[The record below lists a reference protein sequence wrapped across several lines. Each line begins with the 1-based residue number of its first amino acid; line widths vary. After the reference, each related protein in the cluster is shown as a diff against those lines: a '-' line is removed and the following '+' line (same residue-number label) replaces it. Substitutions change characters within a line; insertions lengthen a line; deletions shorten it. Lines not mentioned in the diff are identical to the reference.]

1 MVIACKKIIGII
13 VLLFLIA
20 SAYAQPR
27 CKVEYY
33 SAENGISHEAVTQM
47 LKDHEGFMWFGTWDG
62 INRFDGRS
70 FVSYKSSPG
79 DRSQLGND
87 RIDQFIEDQ
96 HDQLWIMAYDRQVYR
111 FDKKSEQFHPV
122 PAIFNEDGKQRIIFS
137 KLLHAANGRVWLR
150 SVNNGLY
157 TIPQVGPQAK
167 RVIHYPTGAM
177 NFFRE
182 DGEKRFWVGTR
193 EGLHRFTPSTNG
205 EYKSS
210 EVTIP
215 ALPGKTDF
223 TVMEEDAASLYFGTV
238 DGRLV
243 IFDKKAKTFTIWH
256 IADNRIQGLCRSK
269 IKDIIYASTINGQLI
284 TFNLPDKKFTIDNY
298 PAAKHFL
305 SIYED
310 SKGALRVESHSAGV
324 SRIDPVN
331 HTYKQFS
338 SRNTDRLNSINNRV
352 KVWEDNN
359 GLVWVFMKGGGFGY
373 YNNTSGNFEYLLS
386 TPDAGISRLSDK
398 IYSVYYDQAGVF
410 WVTTNERQLI
420 KIILQSNVFEQQ
432 LLAEQTVSKF
442 DNEVRGIYNDNKG
455 RLWLGIKNGKLYV
468 YAQGKP
474 VNNLFDNE
482 PAEGLGLVYSIMQD
496 NQGNIWLGTKANGLF
511 KAVPV
516 NQEATKYHLIH
527 FPSNTSSS
535 GIPCKE
541 IYSLLQDRQ
550 GRIWIGSFDN
560 GLFLLQEQEGRVKF
574 IPASELY
581 KNYPKELFHK
591 IRHMAVD
598 ATGNLCLGTTNGLLL
613 LNTNTQEIATYRK
626 IPGDKQS
633 LGNNDIQF
641 IYHDVNKRMWLAT
654 SGGGFCEAIGDKRF
668 EHLQFR
674 NYTTKDGMPNDYVL
688 SCAEDVQGNLWLAT
702 ENGLAR
708 FDPVKRTF
716 RNYDSY
722 DGLPRAGFSEAA
734 VCKRLPN
741 GQLVFGT
748 TKGVLTFDPGRINSE
763 RIAANIVFTNL
774 QINNEDAA
782 AGDKDSILKQAVSF
796 TNELTLKHD
805 QNIISIDYA
814 ILDQRAGSRPALAYR
829 LLGFDSTWHSDRLQ
843 RRATYT
849 NLPPGEYVFEVKSF
863 SSDLYSNTP
872 YKRMA
877 ITILPPPWKTWWA
890 YVLYILFI
898 AAVLLIVRRYALAMI
913 WLRNKVA
920 IEKKLAAMKES
931 FFTNISHELRTPL
944 TLIIN
949 PIEQLS
955 RKEKLSPEGADW
967 LNVARKNA
975 NRMVRFINQLLD
987 LRKVE
992 SNQATLH
999 RSIVEMVDFVKKISE
1014 HFAEALRSK
1023 QLNLEVV
1030 ASVQELYASV
1040 DAEKLDIV
1048 IFNLLA
1054 NAVKFT
1060 PDNKTITIQVSQ
1072 VFAEQ
1077 SFLIS
1082 VSDQGPG
1089 VDRSKLSNIFDLFYE
1104 GEHPARV
1111 QKGSGIGLALSK
1123 ELVLLHGGSIW
1134 AENNSY
1140 GGLTVS
1146 IKIKQHAGAGKHT
1159 GPLKYDVHKDA
1170 LVYVDTAMQLAGAE
1184 ASPVG
1189 PDAPLV
1195 LLVEDNDELRRFLSS
1210 QLSEFYRVE
1219 VAANGEEGRQKAGQV
1234 MPDLILSDIMM
1245 PVMDGIQLLDKIKND
1260 INTSH
1265 IPVVL
1270 LSAKHSIESRMEGL
1284 RYGADC
1290 YITKP
1295 FHNEYLIAAI
1305 DNLLKQRRK
1314 LFETLVSKKPVTAL
1328 GPSPIVVTSGD
1339 ELFLKNVIK
1348 VVEEKMTDPGFNME
1362 AVAESLNMSRSAFY
1376 KKFKSL
1382 TGLTTVEFVRDMR
1395 LQRSKQYL
1403 DGGSTNIAEVAY
1415 WSGFNNPKYF
1425 STCFREKYG
1434 VSPSDYLRSK

>member
-1 MVIACKKIIGII
+1 MVW
-13 VLLFLIA
+13 LLLYIT
-20 SAYAQPR
+20 AYAQPR

-33 SAENGISHEAVTQM
+33 SAENGLSHEAVTQM
-47 LKDHEGFMWFGTWDG
+47 FKDHDGFMWFGTWDG

-79 DRSQLGND
+79 DQSQLGND

-96 HDQLWIMAYDRQVYR
+96 NDHLWIMAYDRHVYR
-111 FDKKSEQFHPV
+111 FDKRSEQFHPLPGITSV
-122 PAIFNEDGKQRIIFS
+122 R
-137 KLLHAANGRVWLR
+137 LLHAANGKVWLQ

-157 TIPQVGPQAK
+157 CISQTEVNPQRFVN
-167 RVIHYPTGAM
+167 YPINNM
-177 NFFRE
+177 NFFHE
-182 DGEKRFWVGTR
+182 DGEKRIWVGTR
-193 EGLHRFTPSTNG
+193 AGLHCLTPSANV

-210 EVTIP
+210 LVTIP
-215 ALPGKTDF
+215 ALPAATDF
-223 TVMEEDAASLYFGTV
+223 TVVAEDAGCLYFGTG
-238 DGRLV
+238 DGKLV
-243 IFDKKAKTFTIWH
+243 LFDKKGNTFSTFSIT
-256 IADNRIQGLCRSK
+256 DNRIQGLCRSK
-269 IKDIIYASTINGQLI
+269 KKDVVYATTLNGQLI
-284 TFNLPDKKFTIDNY
+284 TFHVQDKKFTLDSY
-298 PAAKHFL
+298 PALQHFL
-305 SIYED
+305 YLYED
-310 SKGALRVESHSAGV
+310 RKGILWVESRTPGV
-324 SRIDPVN
+324 IRLDPAN
-331 HTYKQFS
+331 RTYKQFS
-338 SRNTDRLNSINNRV
+338 NQYLDQLNRINNRV

-373 YNNTSGNFEYLLS
+373 YNDATGNLEYTLN

-398 IYSVYYDQAGVF
+398 AHSVYYDKAGVF
-410 WVTTNERQLI
+410 WISTNERQLI
-420 KIILQSNVFEQQ
+420 KIVLQSNIFEQQ
-432 LLAEQTVSKF
+432 LLATPSLSKF
-442 DNEVRGIYNDNKG
+442 DNEVRGICYDDKG

-468 YAQGKP
+468 YEQGKP
-474 VNNLFDNE
+474 VSNLFDNE

-496 NQGNIWLGTKANGLF
+496 KQGNVWLGTKANGLF

-516 NQEATKYHLIH
+516 NKERSKYHLTH
-527 FPSNTSSS
+527 FSSGNDS
-535 GIPCKE
+535 TGIPCKE
-541 IYSLLQDRQ
+541 IYSLLQDKQ
-550 GRIWIGSFDN
+550 GRIWIGSFDK
-560 GLFLLQEQEGRVKF
+560 GLFLLQEEKGNVKL
-574 IPASELY
+574 IHASDLY

-591 IRHMAVD
+591 IRHMAED

-613 LNTNTQEIATYRK
+613 LNTTTQQIATYRK

-641 IYHDVNKRMWLAT
+641 VYHDAKNRMWLAT
-654 SGGGFCEAIGDKRF
+654 SGGGFCETIGNKPF

-688 SCAEDVQGNLWLAT
+688 SCTEDAQGNIWLAT

-708 FDPVKRTF
+708 FDPDKRTF

-722 DGLPRAGFSEAA
+722 DGLPRGGFSEAA
-734 VCKRLPN
+734 VCKRVPN
-741 GQLVFGT
+741 GQLIFGT
-748 TKGVLTFDPGRINSE
+748 TKGVLSFDPARISSE
-763 RIAANIVFTNL
+763 RIAASMAFTGL
-774 QINNEDAA
+774 QINNEAA
-782 AGDKDSILKQAVSF
+782 VLPQAVNF
-796 TNELTLKHD
+796 TNELTLKYD

-814 ILDQRAGSRPALAYR
+814 IVDQRAGNRPTLAYR
-829 LLGFDSTWHSDRLQ
+829 LLGFDTTWHNDQLQ

-849 NLPPGEYVFEVKSF
+849 NLLPGNYVFEVKSQ
-863 SSDLYSNTP
+863 SNDLYSNTP

-890 YVLYILFI
+890 YLLYTLFI
-898 AAVLLIVRRYALAMI
+898 VAVFLVVRRYTIAMI
-913 WLRNKVA
+913 RLRNKVA
-920 IEKKLAAMKES
+920 IEKRLAAMKES

-949 PIEQLS
+949 PIEQLA
-955 RKEKLSPEGADW
+955 RKEQLSPEGAAW
-967 LNVARKNA
+967 INVARKNA

-992 SNQATLH
+992 SKQATLH
-999 RSIVEMVDFVKKISE
+999 RSLVEVVGFVKKISE
-1014 HFAEALRSK
+1014 HFAEALKSK
-1023 QLNLEVV
+1023 QLQLNIV
-1030 ASVQELYASV
+1030 APQQELYASV

-1060 PDNKTITIQVSQ
+1060 PDNTTITIHITEVT
-1072 VFAEQ
+1072 AEQ
-1077 SFLIS
+1077 NFLIA
-1082 VSDQGPG
+1082 VSDEGPG
-1089 VDRSKLSNIFDLFYE
+1089 VDKSKLNNIFDLFYE
-1104 GEHPARV
+1104 GENVARS

-1123 ELVLLHGGSIW
+1123 GLVQLHGGHIW
-1134 AENNSY
+1134 AENNAH

-1146 IKIKQHAGAGKHT
+1146 IKIKQHIATGKH
-1159 GPLKYDVHKDA
+1159 VEA
-1170 LVYVDTAMQLAGAE
+1170 FVYEPQDDMSEGSLPTEITA
-1184 ASPVG
+1184 PVTA
-1189 PDAPLV
+1189 DAPLV
-1195 LLVEDNDELRRFLSS
+1195 LLVEDNDELRTFLSN

-1219 VAANGEEGRQKAGQV
+1219 VAANGEEGWQKAGVV

-1245 PVMDGIQLLDKIKND
+1245 PKMDGIQLLDKIKND
-1260 INTSH
+1260 LTTSH

-1270 LSAKHSIESRMEGL
+1270 LSAKHSVESRIEGL

-1305 DNLLKQRRK
+1305 NNLLKQRKK
-1314 LFETLVSKKPVTAL
+1314 LFESLVGKKPEL
-1328 GPSPIVVTSGD
+1328 SPSPIVVTSAD
-1339 ELFLKNVIK
+1339 ELFLKEVIK

-1362 AVAESLNMSRSAFY
+1362 AVAESLSMSRSAFY

-1395 LQRSKQYL
+1395 LQRAKQYL

-1425 STCFREKYG
+1425 STCFREKYQ
-1434 VSPSDYLRSK
+1434 VSPTDYLKSQGK

>member
-1 MVIACKKIIGII
+1 
-13 VLLFLIA
+13 
-20 SAYAQPR
+20 
-27 CKVEYY
+27 
-33 SAENGISHEAVTQM
+33 
-47 LKDHEGFMWFGTWDG
+47 
-62 INRFDGRS
+62 
-70 FVSYKSSPG
+70 
-79 DRSQLGND
+79 
-87 RIDQFIEDQ
+87 
-96 HDQLWIMAYDRQVYR
+96 
-111 FDKKSEQFHPV
+111 
-122 PAIFNEDGKQRIIFS
+122 
-137 KLLHAANGRVWLR
+137 
-150 SVNNGLY
+150 
-157 TIPQVGPQAK
+157 
-167 RVIHYPTGAM
+167 
-177 NFFRE
+177 
-182 DGEKRFWVGTR
+182 
-193 EGLHRFTPSTNG
+193 
-205 EYKSS
+205 
-210 EVTIP
+210 
-215 ALPGKTDF
+215 
-223 TVMEEDAASLYFGTV
+223 
-238 DGRLV
+238 
-243 IFDKKAKTFTIWH
+243 
-256 IADNRIQGLCRSK
+256 
-269 IKDIIYASTINGQLI
+269 
-284 TFNLPDKKFTIDNY
+284 
-298 PAAKHFL
+298 
-305 SIYED
+305 
-310 SKGALRVESHSAGV
+310 
-324 SRIDPVN
+324 
-331 HTYKQFS
+331 
-338 SRNTDRLNSINNRV
+338 
-352 KVWEDNN
+352 
-359 GLVWVFMKGGGFGY
+359 
-373 YNNTSGNFEYLLS
+373 
-386 TPDAGISRLSDK
+386 
-398 IYSVYYDQAGVF
+398 
-410 WVTTNERQLI
+410 
-420 KIILQSNVFEQQ
+420 
-432 LLAEQTVSKF
+432 
-442 DNEVRGIYNDNKG
+442 
-455 RLWLGIKNGKLYV
+455 
-468 YAQGKP
+468 
-474 VNNLFDNE
+474 
-482 PAEGLGLVYSIMQD
+482 
-496 NQGNIWLGTKANGLF
+496 
-511 KAVPV
+511 
-516 NQEATKYHLIH
+516 
-527 FPSNTSSS
+527 
-535 GIPCKE
+535 
-541 IYSLLQDRQ
+541 
-550 GRIWIGSFDN
+550 
-560 GLFLLQEQEGRVKF
+560 
-574 IPASELY
+574 
-581 KNYPKELFHK
+581 
-591 IRHMAVD
+591 
-598 ATGNLCLGTTNGLLL
+598 
-613 LNTNTQEIATYRK
+613 
-626 IPGDKQS
+626 
-633 LGNNDIQF
+633 
-641 IYHDVNKRMWLAT
+641 
-654 SGGGFCEAIGDKRF
+654 
-668 EHLQFR
+668 
-674 NYTTKDGMPNDYVL
+674 
-688 SCAEDVQGNLWLAT
+688 
-702 ENGLAR
+702 
-708 FDPVKRTF
+708 
-716 RNYDSY
+716 
-722 DGLPRAGFSEAA
+722 
-734 VCKRLPN
+734 
-741 GQLVFGT
+741 
-748 TKGVLTFDPGRINSE
+748 
-763 RIAANIVFTNL
+763 
-774 QINNEDAA
+774 
-782 AGDKDSILKQAVSF
+782 
-796 TNELTLKHD
+796 
-805 QNIISIDYA
+805 
-814 ILDQRAGSRPALAYR
+814 
-829 LLGFDSTWHSDRLQ
+829 
-843 RRATYT
+843 
-849 NLPPGEYVFEVKSF
+849 
-863 SSDLYSNTP
+863 
-872 YKRMA
+872 
-877 ITILPPPWKTWWA
+877 
-890 YVLYILFI
+890 
-898 AAVLLIVRRYALAMI
+898 
-913 WLRNKVA
+913 
-920 IEKKLAAMKES
+920 
-931 FFTNISHELRTPL
+931 
-944 TLIIN
+944 
-949 PIEQLS
+949 
-955 RKEKLSPEGADW
+955 
-967 LNVARKNA
+967 
-975 NRMVRFINQLLD
+975 
-987 LRKVE
+987 
-992 SNQATLH
+992 
-999 RSIVEMVDFVKKISE
+999 MVDFVKKISE